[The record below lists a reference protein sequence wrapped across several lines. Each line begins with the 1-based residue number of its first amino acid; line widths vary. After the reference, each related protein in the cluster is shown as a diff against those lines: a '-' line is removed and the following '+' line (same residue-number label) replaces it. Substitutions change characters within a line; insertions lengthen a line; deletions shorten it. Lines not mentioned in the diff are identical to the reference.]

1 MDAAVAGGL
10 RTHAT
15 RSDCPHAGGRRFSR
29 AAGPPPATLAKLDLA
44 RGDSWHSDNSPPPP
58 IVKKVPQ
65 VQYVHN
71 ANIKNAEYV

>member
-58 IVKKVPQ
+58 
-65 VQYVHN
+65 N
-71 ANIKNAEYV
+71 CIKNAEYV